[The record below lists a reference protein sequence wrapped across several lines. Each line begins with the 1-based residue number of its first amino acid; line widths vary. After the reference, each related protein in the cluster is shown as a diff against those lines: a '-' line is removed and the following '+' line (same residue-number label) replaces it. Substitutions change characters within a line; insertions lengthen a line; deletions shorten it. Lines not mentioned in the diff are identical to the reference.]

1 MVAVRVAEAAAVG
14 ADVAFFVPDVVFA
27 LAKSLGP
34 GARVRAGT
42 DRRTLDL
49 RLKMHISRL
58 VVARRVMRARPR
70 RRRIIAK
77 TRVHCRMRNW
87 VVARALARV
96 LASAVADDVRRC
108 ERHHGREQEEAGGLH
123 RGRWR

>member
-49 RLKMHISRL
+49 RLKD
-58 VVARRVMRARPR
+58 AY
-70 RRRIIAK
+70 K
-77 TRVHCRMRNW
+77 
-87 VVARALARV
+87 
-96 LASAVADDVRRC
+96 
-108 ERHHGREQEEAGGLH
+108 
-123 RGRWR
+123 